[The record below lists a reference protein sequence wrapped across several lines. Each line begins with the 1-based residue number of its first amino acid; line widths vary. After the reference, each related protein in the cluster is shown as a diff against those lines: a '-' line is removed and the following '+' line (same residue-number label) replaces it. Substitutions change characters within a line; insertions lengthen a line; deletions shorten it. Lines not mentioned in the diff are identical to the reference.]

1 MARRSTTRYTVLGM
15 LAIQPM
21 SGYEMRGLIGETIGH
36 FWSES
41 YGQLY
46 PTLGGL
52 VDEGLATVE
61 TEEGEGKPGRKVYSV
76 TQAGLDELRRW
87 VAEPP
92 DRRPGRNELLLKT
105 FFGRHVPA
113 ARLVE
118 TVERAR
124 REQAHALE
132 ALRVAERES
141 SPEDRGHPDFPY
153 WMMTLRYGL
162 AVGEAVLG
170 WCDETLAALRRLEG
184 EGRGAR
190 EDSGIGRAT
199 GARDGG

>member
-1 MARRSTTRYTVLGM
+1 M
-15 LAIQPM
+15 LSIQPM

-36 FWSES
+36 FWGES

-46 PTLGGL
+46 PTLRAL

-61 TEEGEGKPGRKVYSV
+61 TEEGEGRPGKKVYFV
-76 TQAGLDELRRW
+76 TEAGLEELRGW
-87 VAEPP
+87 VAEPSE
-92 DRRPGRNELLLKT
+92 RRPVRNELLLKT

-113 ARLVE
+113 TRLTK
-118 TVERAR
+118 TVERVR

-132 ALRVAERES
+132 ALRAAERES
-141 SPEDRGHPDFPY
+141 SPEDRSHPDFPY
-153 WMMTLRYGL
+153 WMITLRYGL

-170 WCDETLAALRRLEG
+170 WCDETLETLRGLEG

-190 EDSGIGRAT
+190 EDGGGRRAT
-199 GARDGG
+199 GARDGGQSSG